1 MQTAI
6 DRVIRSFTFRCVA
19 PLRAQLL
26 DDRALDDRASG
37 AGDEATDMAAQL
49 LANYRGHLA
58 HRAIKA
64 D

>member
-6 DRVIRSFTFRCVA
+6 DRVIRSFTFRNVA
-19 PLRAQLL
+19 PLREPMTGDRAQ
-26 DDRALDDRASG
+26 DDRAG
-37 AGDEATDMAAQL
+37 AGSEATEMAAQL

-58 HRAIKA
+58 HRAVKA